1 MSVRDQI
8 QEKFKQAR
16 RDRDEPTKNVIAMLR
31 AKVLNVVKSG
41 ADREEDDALWKE
53 TIAAYAK
60 QLGKTMAE
68 LEKAG
73 ERAAEALEETRF
85 ELAFCEQFLPKKL
98 DEAATE
104 ALVRDIIAKVGIS
117 SPKEMGKLMG
127 ALMKDHKDEI
137 DGALAR
143 QLGTKILAESAG

>member
-1 MSVRDQI
+1 MSVREQI
-8 QEKFKQAR
+8 QDKFKQAR
-16 RDRDEPTKNVIAMLR
+16 RDRDDATKNVINMLR
-31 AKVLNVVKSG
+31 TKVQTVLKSG
-41 ADREEDDALWKE
+41 TGREEDDALWTE
-53 TIAAYAK
+53 TVAAYAK
-60 QLGKTMAE
+60 QLGKTMLE

-73 ERAAEALEETRF
+73 ERAAEALEETKF

-104 ALVRDIIAKVGIS
+104 ALVRDVIAKAGIS

-143 QLGTKILAESAG
+143 QLGTKILAESGS

>member
-1 MSVRDQI
+1 MSVREKI

-41 ADREEDDALWKE
+41 ANREEDDALWQE
-53 TIAAYAK
+53 TVAAYAK
-60 QLGKTMAE
+60 QLGKTMLE

-73 ERAAEALEETRF
+73 DRAADALEETRF

-104 ALVRDIIAKVGIS
+104 ALVRDVIAKVGIS

-143 QLGTKILAESAG
+143 QLGTKILAESAS

>member
-143 QLGTKILAESAG
+143 QLGTKILSESAS

>member
-16 RDRDEPTKNVIAMLR
+16 RERDDATKNVIAMLR
-31 AKVLNVVKSG
+31 TKVQNILKSG
-41 ADREEDDALWKE
+41 AGRDEDDALWTE
-53 TIAAYAK
+53 VIAAYAK
-60 QLGKTMAE
+60 QLKKTIVE

-73 ERAAEALEETRF
+73 ERAGEALQEAQF
-85 ELAFCEQFLPKKL
+85 ELGFCEQFLPKKL

-104 ALVRDIIAKVGIS
+104 ALVRDVIAKVGVS

-137 DGALAR
+137 DGGLAR
-143 QLGTKILAESAG
+143 QLASKILAE

>member
-1 MSVRDQI
+1 MSVREKI

-16 RDRDEPTKNVIAMLR
+16 LDRDDATKNVIAMLR

-41 ADREEDDALWKE
+41 ADREEDDALWQE

-60 QLGKTMAE
+60 QLGKTMLE

-73 ERAAEALEETRF
+73 ERATEALEETKF
-85 ELAFCEQFLPKKL
+85 EFAFCEQFLPKKL

-104 ALVRDIIAKVGIS
+104 ALVRDVIAKVGIS

-143 QLGTKILAESAG
+143 QLGTKILAESAS

>member
-8 QEKFKQAR
+8 MEKFKQAR
-16 RDRDEPTKNVIAMLR
+16 RDRDDATKNVIAMLR
-31 AKVLNVVKSG
+31 TKVQNELKSG
-41 ADREEDDALWKE
+41 SGREEDDALWKE
-53 TIAAYAK
+53 VVAAYAK
-60 QLGKTMAE
+60 QLGKTIVE

-73 ERAAEALEETRF
+73 ERANEALEEARF
-85 ELAFCEQFLPKKL
+85 ELAFCQQFLPEKL

-104 ALVRDIIAKVGIS
+104 ALVRKKIAEAGIS

-127 ALMKDHKDEI
+127 VLMKDHKDEI

-143 QLGTKILAESAG
+143 QVASKVLAES

>member
-1 MSVRDQI
+1 MSVREQI
-8 QEKFKQAR
+8 QDKFKQAR
-16 RDRDEPTKNVIAMLR
+16 RDRDDATKNVIAMLR

-41 ADREEDDALWKE
+41 AGRVEDDGLWQE
-53 TIAAYAK
+53 MITAYAK
-60 QLGKTMAE
+60 QLGKTMIE

-73 ERAAEALEETRF
+73 ERAAEALEETKF

-104 ALVRDIIAKVGIS
+104 ALVREVIATLGIS
-117 SPKEMGKLMG
+117 SAKEMGKLMG

-143 QLGTKILAESAG
+143 QLGTKILAESAS

>member
-8 QEKFKQAR
+8 MEKFKQAR
-16 RDRDEPTKNVIAMLR
+16 RERDDATKNVIAMLR
-31 AKVLNVVKSG
+31 TKVQNELKSG
-41 ADREEDDALWKE
+41 KGREEDDALWTE
-53 TIAAYAK
+53 VVTAYAK
-60 QLGKTMAE
+60 QVGKTIVE

-73 ERAAEALEETRF
+73 ERAGEALEEAKF

-104 ALVRDIIAKVGIS
+104 ALVRDVITKVGVS
-117 SPKEMGKLMG
+117 GPKEMGKLMG

-143 QLGTKILAESAG
+143 QLATKILAES